1 MKVKLL
7 TRSPHLN
14 RILISKL
21 NEIGITDFTIVDSR
35 QPLLPQ
41 LADAEI
47 IVNGF
52 GNIDKT
58 IVDGCPNLQLI
69 QQTGIGIDNV
79 DVSYC
84 TSKSIL
90 VANVPLANAVS
101 VAEHTLFL
109 ILYLAKNIKEKRST
123 SANDNANDDTINPPS
138 GLLSERRIPDTLGS
152 EIQGKTLVI
161 IGLGATGLEV
171 AKRAK
176 SCGMNVT
183 AVTKSPFLKK
193 PVGVDKAYYVDSLG
207 GSEILAESL
216 SRADYVSLH
225 TPLTQETKNMLGA
238 KELALMKKSAFLVN
252 VARAPIVDKEALFTA
267 LSTNKIS
274 GAAFDVFWEEEKTQ
288 STSPSPDPNDKL
300 LKLPNFILTPHIAGW
315 TVESVD
321 TIARI
326 IATNLERFAQAQIP
340 LTVINP
346 ELTY

>member
-7 TRSPHLN
+7 TRSADLN
-14 RILISKL
+14 KILISKL
-21 NEIGITDFTIVDSR
+21 NQIGLTDYAIVDYIQQSL
-35 QPLLPQ
+35 LLPQ
-41 LADAEI
+41 LADAEV

-58 IVDGCPNLQLI
+58 IIDGCPNLQLI

-109 ILYLAKNIKEKRST
+109 ILYLAKNIKEKSIDNNNNSQQRS
-123 SANDNANDDTINPPS
+123 SSD
-138 GLLSERRIPDTLGS
+138 LLLERRISNTLGS

-176 SCGMNVT
+176 SFGMNVI

-193 PVGVDKAYYVDSLG
+193 PGGVDKAYYVDSLG
-207 GSEILAESL
+207 GSEILSESL

-225 TPLTQETKNMLGA
+225 TPLTEETKNMIGA
-238 KELALMKKSAFLVN
+238 KELALMKKSAYLVN
-252 VARAPIVDKEALFTA
+252 VARAAIVDKEALFTA

-274 GAAFDVFWEEEKTQ
+274 GAAFDVFWEEEP
-288 STSPSPDPNDKL
+288 SPSDPKDKL
-300 LKLPNFILTPHIAGW
+300 VKLPNFIYTPHIAGW
-315 TVESVD
+315 TIESVD

-340 LTVINP
+340 LTIVNP